1 MEIFLEGAVV
11 NSSFFGSVLK
21 NFKIFK
27 KLAHL
32 TLDLEEIRSA
42 FSDWSAVRPVLE
54 AILGCASFPLLV
66 SAAPWTSPTASIS

>member
-11 NSSFFGSVLK
+11 NSSFFDSVLK

-32 TLDLEEIRSA
+32 TVVAAS
-42 FSDWSAVRPVLE
+42 WAVEFQL
-54 AILGCASFPLLV
+54 F
-66 SAAPWTSPTASIS
+66 